1 MKVVVF
7 DQWERLAQLLQG
19 IAASSAKDSAQYA
32 LNRVVVSASG
42 RATLKD
48 RAMNNLAVSGGT
60 TILSMPEIEPGKARD
75 FALRVKATG
84 DNILAFEGA
93 GAFEGEPGALAAPL
107 DGETAVYLFT
117 EVDGDVLLVSRRTV
131 ATITE

>member
-7 DQWERLAQLLQG
+7 DQWERLAQLLKG
-19 IAASSAKDSAQYA
+19 VAASEAKDSAQYA
-32 LNRVVVSASG
+32 ISRVVVSAGG
-42 RATLKD
+42 RAALKD
-48 RAMNNLAVSGGT
+48 RAMNNLSVSGGT
-60 TILSMPEIEPGKARD
+60 TILSVPEIEPGKARD

-84 DNILAFEGA
+84 DNVLAFEGA
-93 GAFEGEPGALAAPL
+93 GSFEGEPGALAAPL

-131 ATITE
+131 AAITE